1 MDDPIARSVG
11 AARKVKKLARNLAHD
26 NPIVRCAALAALT
39 ARFQPEDVF
48 PICAQI
54 SACLDDDTWEVRV
67 AACQTFRELGT
78 ARFRAA
84 AVEEVATAEAVGG
97 GAAGGA
103 SAGGD
108 DERGNHPTS
117 ASSSDSAAK
126 RKVMT
131 SGVAA
136 QQAHAERMLAR
147 IDVEGDPPRN
157 PAQLRLWILARAGK
171 PRRPLRAPDETYEP
185 AKLDDIDEL
194 RAECEA
200 RALDSEGF
208 APMLRM
214 RLGRHKEDQ
223 VYKVSVW
230 VPQISVCLSDRDKRV
245 RTAAIECL
253 NQLGEDIVGDYAVAI
268 AARMHDTSE
277 GTVSWRNRNA
287 ACDLLVDMGRDITA
301 LYEAGFEELLR
312 DEDFAVRNTAAAAL
326 RGLDPEA
333 HTADVVVPG
342 RRRMA
347 M

>member
-1 MDDPIARSVG
+1 MST
-11 AARKVKKLARNLAHD
+11 ARKVTRLSQNLAHD

-48 PICAQI
+48 PVCAQI
-54 SACLDDDTWEVRV
+54 AVCLEDETWEVRV

-84 AVEEVATAEAVGG
+84 AKEEEEEAAAAEAVEGPAG
-97 GAAGGA
+97 GAALG
-103 SAGGD
+103 SA
-108 DERGNHPTS
+108 T
-117 ASSSDSAAK
+117 K
-126 RKVMT
+126 RKVAT
-131 SGVAA
+131 SGVAV

-157 PAQLRLWILARAGK
+157 PAQLRLWILARAGR
-171 PRRPLRAPDETYEP
+171 PRRPLRAPDETYDP
-185 AKLDDIDEL
+185 STLDDIDEL

-223 VYKVSVW
+223 VYTASVW

-253 NQLGEDIVGDYAVAI
+253 NQLGDDIVGDYAPAI
-268 AARMHDTSE
+268 AARLHDTSE

-287 ACDLLVDMGRDITA
+287 ACDLLVDMGRDVA
-301 LYEAGFEELLR
+301 VLYEAGFEELLR

-326 RGLDPEA
+326 RGLNPDA
-333 HTADVVVPG
+333 HTGDVVVPG
-342 RRRMA
+342 RRRRIA
-347 M
+347 K